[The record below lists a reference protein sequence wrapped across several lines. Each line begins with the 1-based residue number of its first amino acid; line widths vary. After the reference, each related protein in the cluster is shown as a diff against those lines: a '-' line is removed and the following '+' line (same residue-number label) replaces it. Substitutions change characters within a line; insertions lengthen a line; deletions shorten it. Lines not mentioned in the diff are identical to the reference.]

1 MALRSRLTPST
12 PVYMT
17 SGEATPSAKLPTEFA
32 PTPQPNSP
40 LTSHQR
46 LTPVFAAAPSGQSA
60 VVERAPRMN
69 GMRYL
74 YARGM
79 RRQPIGRMGQ
89 SAVPRPYIS
98 AYQPNDM
105 GPIRN
110 GGFNDCLFQAGYPGF
125 NLGLSFK
132 VPSINTQGGPRTN
145 FTSPITIS
153 QTRQVI
159 TARRSSGAP
168 PRT

>member
-1 MALRSRLTPST
+1 MAQLGRLSPST

-17 SGEATPSAKLPTEFA
+17 SGEATPSQKLPDKFA
-32 PTPQPNSP
+32 ATPQPNSP
-40 LTSHQR
+40 LSSKQR
-46 LTPVFAAAPSGQSA
+46 LQPEYAAGPGGQSA
-60 VVERAPRMN
+60 VVLRAPNMH

-79 RRQPIGRMGQ
+79 RRQPIARMGQ
-89 SAVPRPYIS
+89 SAIPRPYIS
-98 AYQPNDM
+98 AYQDKDM

-110 GGFNDCLFQAGYPGF
+110 GGFNDALFQAGYPGF

-145 FTSPITIS
+145 FVSPITIS
-153 QTRQVI
+153 QTRQVV
-159 TARRSSGAP
+159 TLRRGSGAP
-168 PRT
+168 PRS